1 MEMELD
7 RPLYL
12 ASASPRR
19 IELVRQLGLHARVCP
34 ADVDESA
41 EGSPGKRV
49 LELARRKALHVA
61 GQHQRGLVLGADT
74 LVSIGRRVLGK
85 PRDEEQAFEMLRAL
99 CGHWHRVYTGVCLA
113 DCQDG
118 RVACAVESAMVHM
131 LHLSDEEV
139 FSYIRSGEPM
149 DKAGAYG
156 IQGRGAL
163 LVEKIHGDFFNVM
176 GLPVLRLSRM
186 LLPLG
191 VHCLD

>member
-1 MEMELD
+1 MELD

-99 CGHWHRVYTGVCLA
+99 CGHWHRVYTGPA
-113 DCQDG
+113 PPWP
-118 RVACAVESAMVHM
+118 RPAPPAFRAWAAASWIA
-131 LHLSDEEV
+131 
-139 FSYIRSGEPM
+139 SG
-149 DKAGAYG
+149 G
-156 IQGRGAL
+156 I
-163 LVEKIHGDFFNVM
+163 IT
-176 GLPVLRLSRM
+176 P
-186 LLPLG
+186 
-191 VHCLD
+191 

>member
-41 EGSPGKRV
+41 EGNPGKRV

-131 LHLSDEEV
+131 LHLSDEEI

-156 IQGRGAL
+156 IQGLGGSIVDCIRGDYYA
-163 LVEKIHGDFFNVM
+163 VM
-176 GLPVLRLSRM
+176 GLPLAKTRQLLGLMGVSVL
-186 LLPLG
+186 
-191 VHCLD
+191 